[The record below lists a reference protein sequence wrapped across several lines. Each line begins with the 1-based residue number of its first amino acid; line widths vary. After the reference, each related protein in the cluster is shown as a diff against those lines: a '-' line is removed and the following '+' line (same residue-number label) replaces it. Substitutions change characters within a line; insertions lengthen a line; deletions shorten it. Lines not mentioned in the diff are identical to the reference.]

1 MLRRPGP
8 LDVYFGELHGDELL
22 RAERVFF
29 AALQLSNGTY
39 KTTVSHRLDDLNEL
53 IADCLPR
60 GRRLQVMDVA
70 VSSGIATAEW
80 SEQLHLKGINHDL
93 VAGDL
98 AVSAILLTLGRRVA
112 VLWQEDGHP
121 LAVQVGPFCLYLD
134 RPPLITS
141 GPKFALARMYRLIV
155 ARMKLAP
162 YEARPAPWKV
172 RLRPVGLV
180 SRQLASRSTVRIVR
194 DDIGRADRFEARA
207 DVCRA
212 ANVLNRAYFAD
223 DVIGTMARNL
233 LARVSPGGLLAVCR
247 TCDDGGDH
255 VNRATLLRKSDRSL
269 EVVARLNGGSE
280 VEDLLLAAAGGA
292 Q

>member
-8 LDVYFGELHGDELL
+8 LDVYFRELEGDELL

-29 AALQLSNGTY
+29 GAIQLSNGTY

-53 IADCLPR
+53 VADRLPR

-80 SEQLHLKGINHDL
+80 SEHLHLKGINHDL

-98 AVSAILLTLGRRVA
+98 AVSAVLLTLGRHVG
-112 VLWQEDGHP
+112 VLWQEGGHA
-121 LAVQVGPFCLYLD
+121 LVVQVGGLCLYLD

-141 GPKFALARMYRLIV
+141 VPKFALARIYRLLV
-155 ARMKLAP
+155 AHMELAP
-162 YEARPAPWKV
+162 YEARPVPWRA
-172 RLRPVGLV
+172 RLRAVGLV
-180 SRQLASRSTVRIVR
+180 SRQLASSSAVRIVT
-194 DDIGRADRFEARA
+194 DDIGRADRFQDQA

-212 ANVLNRAYFAD
+212 ANVMNRAYFAD
-223 DVIGTMARNL
+223 DVIETMARNL
-233 LARVSPGGLLAVCR
+233 LDRVAPGGLLAVCR
-247 TCDDGGDH
+247 TCDDGGHH
-255 VNRATLLRKSDRSL
+255 VNRATLVRRVEGSL

-280 VEDLLLAAAGGA
+280 VEDLVLAAGGA
-292 Q
+292 P